1 MEKLGTTCI
10 TYSASLRKTVCETET
25 ESETKTKDESEIE
38 TKTRSE
44 TEIESEIKTKAESES
59 ETAKKQYLNLLAPA
73 HNRRLQNVKD
83 SDLAT
88 LVCCDFGQDFDG
100 RQGQDDLTLK
110 QRAIYIKELLIN
122 ATLKCSLKECADSA
136 QKSHYCGRITP

>member
-44 TEIESEIKTKAESES
+44 TETEIKTKAES

-122 ATLKCSLKECADSA
+122 ATLKCSLKECAESA